1 MERNQTENHT
11 AGAVREY
18 LLYGGMH
25 REEYRQIS
33 GEMQKSNRKSLM
45 VYSAISTVFLAV
57 MFLLSFVSA
66 EVAES
71 RMVYFATMLIMLV
84 LFVATKYLSEKRP
97 WVLWV
102 SIYVFISVLYT
113 FGIILGT
120 VTRPDEQT
128 VTFVALLLTV
138 PLLFVDYPLRMI
150 ASIAVFM
157 LTFIPVA
164 LRVKADYVLTADI
177 IDVTVFGT
185 ISMIVSTYMMQVKC
199 QRILFEQRALMLSQ
213 TDVLTGLNNRNFYE
227 RSLSGYPAR
236 CKESLSC
243 VFVDVD
249 GLHELNNTRGHEA
262 GDKMLRFVAERMR
275 EHFGMEHTYRIGG
288 DEFVSFVPDYPE
300 QDLAGRLR
308 ALQQAVEGE
317 GYHISVGCIT
327 AQRDKM
333 DMTDMIRD
341 AETHMYQAKKQYYA
355 EKGIIRDIR

>member
-1 MERNQTENHT
+1 MKESRTDRL
-11 AGAVREY
+11 REL
-18 LLYGGMH
+18 LLYGGMT
-25 REEYRQIS
+25 RQEYCQII
-33 GEMQKSNRKSLM
+33 GEIQKSNRKNLM
-45 VYSAISTVFLAV
+45 VYTVVAGAFLAV
-57 MFLLSFVSA
+57 MVILSFFSA
-66 EVAES
+66 DVAQS
-71 RMVYFATMLIMLV
+71 RLVYFCTMMASLA
-84 LFVATKYLSEKRP
+84 LFAVAKHLPDRYP
-97 WVLWV
+97 WVLLV
-102 SIYVFISVLYT
+102 GIYVFIGVLYT

-138 PLLFVDYPLRMI
+138 PLLFTDCPLRMI
-150 ASIAVFM
+150 ASIVVFA
-157 LTFIPVA
+157 LAFIPVA
-164 LRVKADYVLTADI
+164 VRTKADYVLVADI
-177 IDVTVFGT
+177 IDVSIFGA
-185 ISMIVSTYMMQVKC
+185 ISMIISTYMMQVKC

-288 DEFVSFVPDYPE
+288 DEFVSFVPDCPE

-327 AQRDKM
+327 AQRHKM

-355 EKGIIRDIR
+355 EKGNARNIR